1 MTTDYF
7 WGSETMEDIHEVFV
21 TYLLVSIA
29 VHVAGVLIESFR
41 ARTNLISAMVTGKK
55 KLN

>member
-1 MTTDYF
+1 
-7 WGSETMEDIHEVFV
+7 MEDIHEVFV
-21 TYLLVSIA
+21 TYLLVSLA